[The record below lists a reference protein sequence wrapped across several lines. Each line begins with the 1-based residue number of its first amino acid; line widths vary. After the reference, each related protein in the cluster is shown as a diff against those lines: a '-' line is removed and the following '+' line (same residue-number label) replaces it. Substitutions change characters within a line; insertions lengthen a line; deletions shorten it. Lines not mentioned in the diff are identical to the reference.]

1 MSRIT
6 KAVILAAGMGLRM
19 KEMGEEI
26 PKGFIR
32 LGGSPIIEHSLRALI
47 SCGIKEI
54 MIVTGHKGG
63 YYENLKATY
72 PEIRTIENTKF
83 TDTGTMYSLCCA
95 RDFVDADFIL
105 LESDLIFDPGAITSI
120 LNVPTSIAFYCRE
133 QRMRGMR
140 FMWKP
145 MKTAWPGSQK
155 TRIKSRILSG
165 SILGSPKF
173 QNIFMAG

>member
-63 YYENLKATY
+63 YYENLKETY
-72 PEIRTIENTKF
+72 CP
-83 TDTGTMYSLCCA
+83 A
-95 RDFVDADFIL
+95 
-105 LESDLIFDPGAITSI
+105 AIQ
-120 LNVPTSIAFYCRE
+120 P
-133 QRMRGMR
+133 
-140 FMWKP
+140 
-145 MKTAWPGSQK
+145 SQD
-155 TRIKSRILSG
+155 R
-165 SILGSPKF
+165 LGS
-173 QNIFMAG
+173 NIAGIFSSSPSCFVFSYTPEEQKIYWGKRKIVNLITEQTTNSPDRIPHN